1 MITDGYKNHHARMM
15 QGGGFG
21 EEDEA
26 EAEEER
32 KEEDQQQQQEE
43 QEDGEEPQEE
53 ELQEEE
59 NEMLAAEVEKEGAAQ
74 SSALSTPAP
83 MALAAA
89 TAAALEQA
97 VVDLVSSTQQKKKA
111 DERAH
116 ANREEEKEGLQE
128 DKSGPSSPPSL
139 PPSRLHPH
147 LQIKENQENEA
158 DRVSRTH
165 SPSLRPSSPSLHH
178 LLLPPVPPPYV
189 PPPRPASPPSFSAT
203 DTEEGLDEQEEEEEE
218 EEEEAPWEAVGEF
231 LDFMIK
237 GKKGEGRRVGG
248 RFGKGNQEGTLRG
261 MGERLICTN
270 PRLPSFLSPKPLFGS
285 SMCEAALLVPPD
297 LLILRGFLSSST
309 SARRSLF
316 FSYRSFLSRTSN
328 LDALVQVICD
338 LVQQARREG
347 GLERVSVATQ
357 TGWGKEKVDCSI
369 SISSISSSS
378 SRSSRRSS
386 TPWRGRPPFN
396 LFKSSYASSSASSH
410 PSPPTT
416 YRGAAR
422 NPSLS
427 KSSLPPSSS
436 SFLSLLSSLHL
447 TPVQL
452 RALRRALVEEDEE
465 IMVCIKSY
473 QETHDIDKLK
483 ADLRA
488 AVRLVVLEGG
498 KKGRRE

>member
-1 MITDGYKNHHARMM
+1 MLEGVVHAVLLYEGLPVLELKAMVTSLFLLSPSAGCLVGIKERKTRESKQEEEGGSESMRGRDKAQPTAVSEQHVVPSSASNPTSSTSLFPREMITDGYKNHHARMM

-97 VVDLVSSTQQKKKA
+97 VVDLV
-111 DERAH
+111 
-116 ANREEEKEGLQE
+116 
-128 DKSGPSSPPSL
+128 
-139 PPSRLHPH
+139 
-147 LQIKENQENEA
+147 
-158 DRVSRTH
+158 
-165 SPSLRPSSPSLHH
+165 
-178 LLLPPVPPPYV
+178 
-189 PPPRPASPPSFSAT
+189 PPSFSAT

-237 GKKGEGRRVGG
+237 ATSMPWCR
-248 RFGKGNQEGTLRG
+248 
-261 MGERLICTN
+261 
-270 PRLPSFLSPKPLFGS
+270 SF
-285 SMCEAALLVPPD
+285 V
-297 LLILRGFLSSST
+297 ILSS
-309 SARRSLF
+309 
-316 FSYRSFLSRTSN
+316 
-328 LDALVQVICD
+328 
-338 LVQQARREG
+338 
-347 GLERVSVATQ
+347 
-357 TGWGKEKVDCSI
+357 
-369 SISSISSSS
+369 
-378 SRSSRRSS
+378 
-386 TPWRGRPPFN
+386 
-396 LFKSSYASSSASSH
+396 
-410 PSPPTT
+410 
-416 YRGAAR
+416 RGAAR

-452 RALRRALVEEDEE
+452 RALRRAFVEEDEE

-473 QETHDIDKLK
+473 QETHDRDKLK